1 MPIIPM
7 KPLDAEPEFRSAF
20 SEREEEEEDEYVED
34 EPRHDRLDG
43 PLLTVLETGGGF
55 LSRVLGRLTPLA
67 NRLTTR
73 RADDSG
79 SYRDDVGDIP
89 RQAAA
94 PPAERRVLTLAE
106 DPAPSRDAADDS
118 GDWEDDRPSLFA
130 RVSGWMRGL
139 VARPRRS
146 ELRGAA
152 LSRSPSRPRPARRPL
167 RPRES
172 RSRRPSR

>member
-1 MPIIPM
+1 MIPM
-7 KPLDAEPEFRSAF
+7 KPLDDEPEFRSAF

-34 EPRHDRLDG
+34 EPRQDRLDG

-55 LSRVLGRLTPLA
+55 LSRVLNRLTPLA
-67 NRLTTR
+67 TRLTAR
-73 RADDSG
+73 KADTSD

-89 RQAAA
+89 RKAAPLAAA
-94 PPAERRVLTLAE
+94 PTVLTLAD

-118 GDWEDDRPSLFA
+118 GDWEDDRPSLLA

-139 VARPRRS
+139 GARLRRP
-146 ELRGAA
+146 EPEEPPEPEREIDAVPG
-152 LSRSPSRPRPARRPL
+152 RRPL
-167 RPRES
+167 PLLPRES